1 VASIW
6 RAFVDRGPRPPR
18 PGSWRV
24 FGISAIVLFAVFFA
38 LGQYWQ
44 SQIRSLMEITEYSVP
59 LAIASPLIAAVFFAL
74 LILVGRGL
82 RGLYRWTVRKLDRLI
97 GRRAATALGWILVV
111 VLTFDDGGCDFYRQA
126 FPILREFGWPATVY
140 LTSYY
145 CNYNRPV
152 FDVMCSYLLWK
163 GRSTKLNLRDVI
175 SGSAEFDL
183 ESKSNR
189 ERTLAAVRLFA
200 RHAKFSARQKDELL
214 KLIAERLSIDYERIL
229 AKRILHLLSPEEVV
243 ELVAEGVD
251 IQLHTHRHHAPQKR
265 ESFLVELKENRAFI
279 SKFTKLP
286 RHFAYP
292 HGLYEE
298 CYADWL
304 SSFGVTSATTCA
316 SGLATKYSNPYNL
329 PRLVDTSSLRLL
341 ELEGWLSGFAKF
353 FPRKQS
359 REASLIPPFYY

>member
-1 VASIW
+1 MNVLRTAKLLTLGVGKSIGVMQALRLSNW
-6 RAFVDRGPRPPR
+6 RKN
-18 PGSWRV
+18 
-24 FGISAIVLFAVFFA
+24 
-38 LGQYWQ
+38 Q
-44 SQIRSLMEITEYSVP
+44 
-59 LAIASPLIAAVFFAL
+59 L
-74 LILVGRGL
+74 LILGYHGVSQDDEHLWDPELFFTPDDFRTRMQLLKDYGCHVLQLSDALQRL
-82 RGLYRWTVRKLDRLI
+82 WTKTLPPCS
-97 GRRAATALGWILVV
+97 V